1 MSSDWLWSRYFPAD
15 FAVMC
20 ALQSSSLCGSSF
32 ESKITRNR
40 ARWNDVMPNS
50 FGCLTRCLNVGL
62 VTAAMMLANA
72 ATASAAY
79 KAEAA
84 VPVGAP
90 LAFGMS
96 QDQAS
101 AALGV
106 PLGYIRGSRGN
117 ELLLALPNVK
127 GSALTIRSDGLY
139 LQFRRGRLTGW
150 KGDWGTARPPVVG
163 W

>member
-1 MSSDWLWSRYFPAD
+1 
-15 FAVMC
+15 
-20 ALQSSSLCGSSF
+20 
-32 ESKITRNR
+32 
-40 ARWNDVMPNS
+40 MPNS